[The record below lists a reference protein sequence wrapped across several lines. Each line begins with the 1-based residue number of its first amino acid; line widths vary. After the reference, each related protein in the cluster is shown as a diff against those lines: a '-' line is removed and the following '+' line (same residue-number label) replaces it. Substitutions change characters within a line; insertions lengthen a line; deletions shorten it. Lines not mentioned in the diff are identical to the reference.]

1 MFKFVFLLAAL
12 LSAVEGFSLPTATKQ
27 QSKVSSSSLN
37 AVNGI
42 WNTAGDF
49 GKGKFRFYEGLDSYM
64 KPFPGKFII
73 YFLCISGI
81 STMFYNNRNIV

>member
-1 MFKFVFLLAAL
+1 MYNIMFEFVFLLAAL
-12 LSAVEGFSLPTATKQ
+12 LSAVEGFSSPPTATTIQ
-27 QSKVSSSSLN
+27 QCRSTSSSTSLN

-64 KPFPGKFII
+64 KPFPGKFIGLP
-73 YFLCISGI
+73 FLCI
-81 STMFYNNRNIV
+81 

>member
-1 MFKFVFLLAAL
+1 MFNFVFLLASL
-12 LSAVEGFSLPTATKQ
+12 LFVVEGFSLPTASIQ
-27 QSKVSSSSLN
+27 QCRSLPSSSSSSLN

-64 KPFPGKFII
+64 KPFPGKFICLL
-73 YFLCISGI
+73 FLCI
-81 STMFYNNRNIV
+81 

>member
-1 MFKFVFLLAAL
+1 MFNFVFLLAAL
-12 LSAVEGFSLPTATKQ
+12 LSAVEGFSLPTATIQ
-27 QSKVSSSSLN
+27 QSRSSSSLN

-64 KPFPGKFII
+64 KPFPGKFIYLLPVHIQCI
-73 YFLCISGI
+73 YLWI
-81 STMFYNNRNIV
+81 

>member
-12 LSAVEGFSLPTATKQ
+12 LSVAEGFSLPTATTIQ
-27 QSKVSSSSLN
+27 QCRSTSSSTSSSSLN

-64 KPFPGKFII
+64 KPFPGK
-73 YFLCISGI
+73 
-81 STMFYNNRNIV
+81 V